1 MHERWFPK
9 PILTHT
15 IIMKIKFHVRPG
27 AKVFSLKVLRS
38 EKIRDVKE
46 KVQNSQRIPIFRQI
60 FLYDDKLLQD
70 EWTVSQCYLYDGAF
84 VLLQVS
90 PENPPSP
97 VFPPWDPS
105 LQLIPP
111 QGFNYPLAIPGYPS
125 SSEVIPMPQPASQ
138 TLPRLPTF
146 RPHPS
151 PSHMVPNP
159 LPPPASQTLPWLP
172 TFRPHPSPSHM
183 VPNPLPP
190 PASQTLPWLPTFR
203 PQPSPSNMVP
213 NPLPPPSSTV
223 TLNVKVPRLQDRI
236 PFEMDKVETILHLKM
251 KIAALQEMGGVPVE
265 RIVLQSPLMRS
276 EWHDDQVLQNILFT
290 GSADIDVF
298 LRPSLPVPGRNL

>member
-172 TFRPHPSPSHM
+172 TFRP
-183 VPNPLPP
+183 
-190 PASQTLPWLPTFR
+190 
-203 PQPSPSNMVP
+203 QPSPSNMVP